1 MNSREA
7 HKIWIAQCEAA
18 ETVRARFGLP
28 IRAAEAKQRPAL
40 ASMAKAA
47 AIGRHVLIT
56 AAMTPHAQ
64 PATAGV
70 LSVATM
76 PMTLPLLKPRFSK
89 PKPITRAAAAS
100 TL

>member
-40 ASMAKAA
+40 ASMAKAG
-47 AIGRHVLIT
+47 AIGR
-56 AAMTPHAQ
+56 Q
-64 PATAGV
+64 
-70 LSVATM
+70 S
-76 PMTLPLLKPRFSK
+76 
-89 PKPITRAAAAS
+89 
-100 TL
+100 